1 MMINEPA
8 TARQHITVDIIFV
21 SVLWHLIESN
31 ASKEKIVFESN
42 IRIIIKNLGLRQ
54 DKQSD
59 CMKMYL
65 FSEAARGEGAA
76 RRRY

>member
-21 SVLWHLIESN
+21 SMLWYLIESN

>member
-8 TARQHITVDIIFV
+8 TARQHTTVDIIFV

>member
-31 ASKEKIVFESN
+31 ASEEKIVFESN